1 VVARIHFGR
10 AAGRGTD
17 EQFHVL
23 PRFAETVVAAQ
34 NLKFTE

>member
-1 VVARIHFGR
+1 VVARVRFGF
-10 AAGRGTD
+10 AAGRVAH

-23 PRFAETVVAAQ
+23 PRFAETVDAAQ